1 VNRHQQT
8 DKGFGRALG
17 PDAAAQ
23 AAELLEHL
31 GYVVMRDRSDWVLD
45 SQSMLL
51 QQQLIDGWASA
62 ATGMA
67 PSETRAIE
75 RWRARRMDHVTQG
88 RSRVVVGHED
98 VGAFIA

>member
-1 VNRHQQT
+1 
-8 DKGFGRALG
+8 
-17 PDAAAQ
+17 
-23 AAELLEHL
+23 
-31 GYVVMRDRSDWVLD
+31 
-45 SQSMLL
+45 MLL

-67 PSETRAIE
+67 PSETGVIE
-75 RWRARRMDHVTQG
+75 RWRARRMDHVAQG